1 VIALV
6 LALAIDVVQFRYD
19 RPLVPQGPG
28 PAELQPDGPMF
39 AHARSDFSDV
49 RIADAHGQPVA
60 WRLLPPAP
68 ATAERSLLLLDSGHR
83 GDAAVARV
91 DLGPGHGIVDRVTL
105 DIPDQRFHGS
115 VTVFGSDDRNAW
127 TRLSTTEIYSVGGAR
142 PARSTTAL
150 LPATDF
156 RYLELRAT
164 HVTRIAGASVART
177 PEGPKLRAIAARVT
191 VNPKVVVIDLGQAGT
206 PVDELRI
213 TATTPRY
220 VRPFEVSVPGG
231 RLVAAGELRRIGAS
245 RPTVVPLSVRTRFLQ
260 IAIDNGDDPS
270 LRGIRVEALA
280 RPRTLLVEGGH
291 PLPLTIY
298 YGARVPPPRYDYARL
313 PRPALGLDRARP
325 ARLGAEGLNPDF
337 RLVDTRSI
345 FARHRSLVTA
355 ALALAAAAVI
365 GAAALTLRRS

>member
-1 VIALV
+1 MIALV

-191 VNPKVVVIDLGQAGT
+191 VNPKVVVIDLETTYHQA
-206 PVDELRI
+206 
-213 TATTPRY
+213 A
-220 VRPFEVSVPGG
+220 
-231 RLVAAGELRRIGAS
+231 RR
-245 RPTVVPLSVRTRFLQ
+245 V
-260 IAIDNGDDPS
+260 
-270 LRGIRVEALA
+270 
-280 RPRTLLVEGGH
+280 
-291 PLPLTIY
+291 Y
-298 YGARVPPPRYDYARL
+298 
-313 PRPALGLDRARP
+313 LD
-325 ARLGAEGLNPDF
+325 
-337 RLVDTRSI
+337 
-345 FARHRSLVTA
+345 
-355 ALALAAAAVI
+355 
-365 GAAALTLRRS
+365 